1 MLLLRILFVLVG
13 YSCACLGFGVL
24 LLRLANIRSKVD
36 NFSAGTWLATAFILG
51 QGILASLWLLL
62 ALMGWFSPRIIA
74 GIVLV
79 LALCSFILSWRRI
92 FDFANQARMIWL
104 DLRSDT
110 WGWQVLA
117 GLTILLCLAWV
128 TSLGRPLMV
137 DASAF
142 YFVLPKIVA
151 ASHRLIPLPGTYEDF
166 TSVGLHGE
174 MHYAA
179 LMALRSPDAA
189 KLFAWPTILVGAIML
204 LALGRHV
211 GLGRRGQWIALAIL
225 FTSSAVIWLSGDG
238 KVDLFAVSLG
248 FAAYYWAI
256 QVRNS
261 SRQLA
266 LWLTGLFSG
275 FALIAKM
282 SYAPALIPGIA
293 LLLGWAYLG
302 DFRKRVVW

>member
-24 LLRLANIRSKVD
+24 LLWLANIRSKVTD

-51 QGILASLWLLL
+51 QGALASLWLLL
-62 ALMGWFSPRIIA
+62 ALTGWFSPRIIE

-79 LALCSFILSWRRI
+79 LVLCCFILSWRHF
-92 FDFANQARMIWL
+92 FDFANQVRMIWL
-104 DLRSDT
+104 DLQSDT
-110 WGWQVLA
+110 WGWQALA
-117 GLTILLCLAWV
+117 GLTTLLCLAWV
-128 TSLGRPLMV
+128 TSLGRPLTV
-137 DASAF
+137 DATAF

-151 ASHRLIPLPGTYEDF
+151 ASHQLIPIPGTYEAF
-166 TSVGLHGE
+166 TSVGLQGE

-189 KLFAWPTILVGAIML
+189 KLFAWPTILAGAIMF

-211 GLGRRGQWIALAIL
+211 GLERRGQWIALAML

-248 FAAYYWAI
+248 FAAYYWAN
-256 QVRNS
+256 QVRND
-261 SRQLA
+261 SRRLA

-275 FALIAKM
+275 FALVAKL
-282 SYAPALIPGIA
+282 SYAP
-293 LLLGWAYLG
+293 YT
-302 DFRKRVVW
+302 